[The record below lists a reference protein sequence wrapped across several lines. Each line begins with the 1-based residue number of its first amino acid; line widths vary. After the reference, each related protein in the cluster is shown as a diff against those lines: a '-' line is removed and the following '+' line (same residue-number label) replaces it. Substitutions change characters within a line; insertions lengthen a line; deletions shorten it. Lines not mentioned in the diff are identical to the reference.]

1 MLTTSDRCLL
11 GIAPCHLARA
21 NSQSS
26 SSNYLAGT
34 GGPVLVPRIS
44 RQLTSA
50 GGACGSR
57 AGVPDAIAASA
68 ARGLAPATAG
78 HAPVFE
84 ARPRRGTGSGGA
96 LHPGQGRSSSHLAR
110 REDMQAWQ
118 SQPGS
123 RRGDP
128 ANDEFASVSVAYDRI
143 HTATTAIPNTIIT
156 WPADLYAISR
166 QCTYP
171 FCTFHLDHHS
181 TRSYVGSS
189 SLLTNFDRM
198 NGEDL

>member
-11 GIAPCHLARA
+11 GIAPCRLARA

-34 GGPVLVPRIS
+34 GGSVLVPRIS

-68 ARGLAPATAG
+68 ARGLASAAG
-78 HAPVFE
+78 HALVFE
-84 ARPRRGTGSGGA
+84 AGPRRGTGSGDA
-96 LHPGQGRSSSHLAR
+96 RHPGQGRSSSRLAQ
-110 REDMQAWQ
+110 REDMQAGQ

-128 ANDEFASVSVAYDRI
+128 ANDEIASDSVQRLQYRIRSSHGPQICMLFHANARTHFAHSI
-143 HTATTAIPNTIIT
+143 LTIT
-156 WPADLYAISR
+156 VRDPMLGRLRCSPIS
-166 QCTYP
+166 T
-171 FCTFHLDHHS
+171 
-181 TRSYVGSS
+181 
-189 SLLTNFDRM
+189 
-198 NGEDL
+198 E